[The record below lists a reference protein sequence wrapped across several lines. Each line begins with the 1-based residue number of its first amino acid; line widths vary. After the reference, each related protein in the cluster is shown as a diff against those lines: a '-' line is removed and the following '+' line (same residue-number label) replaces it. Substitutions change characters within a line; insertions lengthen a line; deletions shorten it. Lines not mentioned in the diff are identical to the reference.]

1 MRRKWALQTGRVTNW
16 FNIRENQK
24 GIKCMRIIE
33 DRLCLKMLQTEA
45 GFGSGDQ
52 CVWCR
57 QAGSGQAVWRESV
70 TARRYLTFTFAGEE
84 TPTSG
89 GVHIS
94 TISTQVVA
102 GVDISTISTA
112 YLLAANLGWSR

>member
-1 MRRKWALQTGRVTNW
+1 MVSLARQ
-16 FNIRENQK
+16 
-24 GIKCMRIIE
+24 
-33 DRLCLKMLQTEA
+33 RLET
-45 GFGSGDQ
+45 
-52 CVWCR
+52 
-57 QAGSGQAVWRESV
+57 V

-89 GVHIS
+89 GVDIS